1 MQIPKSRQ
9 KPKTCKK
16 ACVSGAAVIAG
27 NVTIEDKVFIAP
39 NTVIRKREH
48 DE

>member
-1 MQIPKSRQ
+1 MQIQKSRQ

-16 ACVSGAAVIAG
+16 ACVSGAAAIAG
-27 NVTIEDKVFIAP
+27 NVTIEDKWFIAP
-39 NTVIRKREH
+39 NIVIRKRGH